1 MKKFLNK
8 EIFKKLCILTI
19 LLFLYVG
26 ISAISY
32 AKSTSSEISN
42 SVFRL
47 HVLANSNSSEDQNL
61 KYKVRDK
68 LISYMNTICSATTS
82 KKEAI
87 SIAQN
92 HLNDFQ
98 KIAEQ
103 TISENGYNYPIKVE
117 IGNFDFPTKTYGDI
131 SLPAGSYDALRVEIG
146 KAQGQ
151 NWWCVMFPPLCFIDV
166 SSGIVP
172 DESKELLKENM
183 NEEDFALISDN
194 NSHSDISFK
203 FKILEFFGSKKFTT
217 AKN

>member
-8 EIFKKLCILTI
+8 EICKKICILTI

-47 HVLANSNSSEDQNL
+47 HVLANSDSSEDQNL

-87 SIAQN
+87 YIAQN

-103 TISENGYNYPIKVE
+103 TISENGYTYPIKVE

-151 NWWCVMFPPLCFIDV
+151 NWWCVMFPPLCFID
-166 SSGIVP
+166 
-172 DESKELLKENM
+172 
-183 NEEDFALISDN
+183 
-194 NSHSDISFK
+194 
-203 FKILEFFGSKKFTT
+203 
-217 AKN
+217 

>member
-1 MKKFLNK
+1 MEVTHEKICKK
-8 EIFKKLCILTI
+8 ICILTI

-47 HVLANSNSSEDQNL
+47 HVLANSDSSEDQNL

-87 SIAQN
+87 YIAQN

-103 TISENGYNYPIKVE
+103 TISENGYTYPIKVE

>member
-8 EIFKKLCILTI
+8 EFFKKICILTI

-47 HVLANSNSSEDQNL
+47 HVLANSDSSEDQNL

-87 SIAQN
+87 YIAQN

-103 TISENGYNYPIKVE
+103 TISENGYTYPIKVE

>member
-1 MKKFLNK
+1 MQGTVDFL
-8 EIFKKLCILTI
+8 
-19 LLFLYVG
+19 G
-26 ISAISY
+26 Y
-32 AKSTSSEISN
+32 AESFHPRE
-42 SVFRL
+42 V
-47 HVLANSNSSEDQNL
+47 H
-61 KYKVRDK
+61 
-68 LISYMNTICSATTS
+68 
-82 KKEAI
+82 
-87 SIAQN
+87 
-92 HLNDFQ
+92 H
-98 KIAEQ
+98 
-103 TISENGYNYPIKVE
+103 
-117 IGNFDFPTKTYGDI
+117 
-131 SLPAGSYDALRVEIG
+131 VEIG

>member
-8 EIFKKLCILTI
+8 EIFKKICILTI

-47 HVLANSNSSEDQNL
+47 HVLANSDSSEDQSL

-68 LISYMNTICSATTS
+68 LISYMNTICSTTTS
-82 KKEAI
+82 KEEAI

-103 TISENGYNYPIKVE
+103 TISENGYTYPVKVQ

-166 SSGIVP
+166 SSGVVP

-194 NSHSDISFK
+194 NSHSEISFK

>member
-1 MKKFLNK
+1 MYS
-8 EIFKKLCILTI
+8 

-47 HVLANSNSSEDQNL
+47 HVLANSDSSEDQNL

-87 SIAQN
+87 YIAQN

-103 TISENGYNYPIKVE
+103 TISENGYTYPIKVE

-217 AKN
+217 AKK

>member
-1 MKKFLNK
+1 MNLGEIRALLKKYNQEQLLNGYEK
-8 EIFKKLCILTI
+8 LDERKQKQLLEQIQNIDFELVNSLYLTTKQEQKQSSDEITPI
-19 LLFLYVG
+19 
-26 ISAISY
+26 
-32 AKSTSSEISN
+32 E
-42 SVFRL
+42 
-47 HVLANSNSSEDQNL
+47 
-61 KYKVRDK
+61 
-68 LISYMNTICSATTS
+68 YMNTICSATTS

-87 SIAQN
+87 YIAQN

-103 TISENGYNYPIKVE
+103 TISENGYTYPIKVE

-194 NSHSDISFK
+194 NSHSNITFK
-203 FKILEFFGSKKFTT
+203 FKLLEFFGNKGFTT

>member
-8 EIFKKLCILTI
+8 EICKKIFILTI

-47 HVLANSNSSEDQNL
+47 HVLANSDSSEDQNL

-87 SIAQN
+87 YIAQN

-103 TISENGYNYPIKVE
+103 TISENGYTYPIKVE

-131 SLPAGSYDALRVEIG
+131 SLPAGSYDALRVEIV

>member
-1 MKKFLNK
+1 
-8 EIFKKLCILTI
+8 
-19 LLFLYVG
+19 
-26 ISAISY
+26 
-32 AKSTSSEISN
+32 
-42 SVFRL
+42 
-47 HVLANSNSSEDQNL
+47 
-61 KYKVRDK
+61 
-68 LISYMNTICSATTS
+68 MNTICSATTS

-87 SIAQN
+87 YIAQN

-103 TISENGYNYPIKVE
+103 TISENGYTYPIKVK